1 MVKCLNDNC
10 DKVAK
15 FNVIGEKPL
24 YCSTHKETGMLDVTR
39 KLCIQ
44 PDCLTRPTYNM
55 ICETRA
61 LFCFTHKSDGM
72 VTINSKRCIE
82 IGCITR
88 PSFNNKGKT
97 IPLYCKLHKKENMT
111 DITKERCSFFD
122 CDVIP
127 TFNFSHEKKPIFCI
141 KHKNNGMIRIHDT
154 HCIEPECKKSPC
166 FNLEGEEKALYCS
179 THKTENMID
188 IKHQKCIHECCKVR
202 ANFNFA
208 GEKKTLYCKKHKLI
222 GMMDVSLRK
231 TCIYQNCNIKS
242 IFNYEGELTGIYC
255 ASHKLD
261 GMVDVLNIRCLT
273 PLCTTQPRDI
283 KKYEGYCARC
293 FMYTFPDKPITRN
306 YKTKEFS
313 VVDYITKEF
322 PEYVWITDKIIQD
335 GCSKKRP
342 DLLLDLGYQ
351 VIIVEIDENQHKT
364 YECSCDNKRI
374 MELSQDVGHRPIV
387 FIRFNPD
394 DYISKE
400 GQKVKSCWSTNGNG
414 INIVSPKC
422 KNEWETRLEN
432 LKKQI
437 EYWTTPENKT
447 DKTVEVVQLYY
458 DEKI

>member
-10 DKVAK
+10 NKHAN
-15 FNVIGEKPL
+15 FNVFGLKPL
-24 YCSTHKETGMLDVTR
+24 YCSTHKETGMIDV
-39 KLCIQ
+39 
-44 PDCLTRPTYNM
+44 
-55 ICETRA
+55 
-61 LFCFTHKSDGM
+61 
-72 VTINSKRCIE
+72 VSKRCAE
-82 IGCITR
+82 I
-88 PSFNNKGKT
+88 
-97 IPLYCKLHKKENMT
+97 
-111 DITKERCSFFD
+111 D

-127 TFNFSHEKKPIFCI
+127 SFNFSHEKKPIFCV
-141 KHKNNGMIRIHDT
+141 KHKNIGMIRISDT
-154 HCIEPECKKSPC
+154 RCIAPECKKSPC
-166 FNLEGEEKALYCS
+166 FNLEGEQKALYCS
-179 THKTENMID
+179 THKKDNMIDIKNKNCIHECCKVRANFNFVGEKKTLYCFTHKKDNMID
-188 IKHQKCIHECCKVR
+188 IKHQKCIHECCLVR
-202 ANFNFA
+202 P
-208 GEKKTLYCKKHKLI
+208 
-222 GMMDVSLRK
+222 
-231 TCIYQNCNIKS
+231 
-242 IFNYEGELTGIYC
+242 NYNYDNEVTGIYC
-255 ASHKLD
+255 TSHKLD
-261 GMVDVLNIRCLT
+261 GMVDVINNRCLT
-273 PLCTTQPRDI
+273 PLCFTQPRHD
-283 KKYEGYCARC
+283 GYCMRC

-414 INIVSPKC
+414 INIVSQKC

-447 DKTVEVVQLYY
+447 DKTVELVQLYY
-458 DEKI
+458 DEKL

>member
-1 MVKCLNDNC
+1 MID
-10 DKVAK
+10 
-15 FNVIGEKPL
+15 
-24 YCSTHKETGMLDVTR
+24 ET
-39 KLCIQ
+39 K
-44 PDCLTRPTYNM
+44 
-55 ICETRA
+55 A
-61 LFCFTHKSDGM
+61 LFCFTHKTDGM
-72 VTINSKRCIE
+72 VTINSQRCIE
-82 IGCITR
+82 IDCNIR
-88 PSFNNKGKT
+88 PSFNNRGEKK
-97 IPLYCKLHKKENMT
+97 PLYCKLHKKDNMT
-111 DITKERCSFFD
+111 DITKERCQFLD

-127 TFNFSHEKKPIFCI
+127 AFNFSHEKKPKFCV
-141 KHKNNGMIRIHDT
+141 KHKDIDMVDLMSAR
-154 HCIEPECKKSPC
+154 CIEPQCNKNPC
-166 FNLEGEEKALYCS
+166 YNYETESKYIYCS
-179 THKTENMID
+179 THKKDNMID
-188 IKHQKCIHECCKVR
+188 IKHQKCIHEGCKVR
-202 ANFNFA
+202 PSFNFGDKIKA
-208 GEKKTLYCKKHKLI
+208 LYCGKHKLD
-222 GMMDVSLRK
+222 GMIDIANRRCHVSGCLVRP
-231 TCIYQNCNIKS
+231 
-242 IFNYEGELTGIYC
+242 NYNYDNEVTGIYC
-255 ASHKLD
+255 TSHKLD
-261 GMVDVLNIRCLT
+261 GMVDVINNRCLT
-273 PLCTTQPRDI
+273 PLCFTQPRHD
-283 KKYEGYCARC
+283 GYCMRC

-414 INIVSPKC
+414 INIVSQKC

-458 DEKI
+458 DEKL

>member
-1 MVKCLNDNC
+1 
-10 DKVAK
+10 
-15 FNVIGEKPL
+15 
-24 YCSTHKETGMLDVTR
+24 
-39 KLCIQ
+39 
-44 PDCLTRPTYNM
+44 
-55 ICETRA
+55 
-61 LFCFTHKSDGM
+61 
-72 VTINSKRCIE
+72 
-82 IGCITR
+82 
-88 PSFNNKGKT
+88 
-97 IPLYCKLHKKENMT
+97 
-111 DITKERCSFFD
+111 
-122 CDVIP
+122 
-127 TFNFSHEKKPIFCI
+127 
-141 KHKNNGMIRIHDT
+141 
-154 HCIEPECKKSPC
+154 
-166 FNLEGEEKALYCS
+166 
-179 THKTENMID
+179 MID
-188 IKHQKCIHECCKVR
+188 IKHQKCIHECCLVR
-202 ANFNFA
+202 P
-208 GEKKTLYCKKHKLI
+208 
-222 GMMDVSLRK
+222 
-231 TCIYQNCNIKS
+231 
-242 IFNYEGELTGIYC
+242 NYNYDNEVTGIYC
-255 ASHKLD
+255 TSHKLD
-261 GMVDVLNIRCLT
+261 GMVDVINNRCLT
-273 PLCTTQPRDI
+273 PLCFTQPRHD
-283 KKYEGYCARC
+283 GYCMRC

-322 PEYVWITDKIIQD
+322 TEYVWITDKIIQD

-414 INIVSPKC
+414 INIVSQKC

-458 DEKI
+458 DEKL